1 MTADISA
8 PESLIA
14 AFPLPALPEN
24 ATIIAADGSQIPLDR
39 HSSVE
44 YCLINVGGIA
54 LMSGSAHSP
63 VRQVS
68 TRLMYDDAIYTPS
81 GTITEAGLALL
92 RDKEERTMLA
102 DMANSASV
110 SPVITFT
117 DGPIELWGAHEP
129 GADAADYQKHLKDYL
144 QALRRLE
151 HSGAIAAGYVDKPSA
166 NLIVRLLEVLLADDQ
181 ALSDLRRHHPLR
193 GVTDIDLYRTL
204 LKPGERSAVFATQSQ
219 SARQYKDSL
228 ALHFFYLNVGR
239 ARHNWL
245 ARIEIP
251 AWVVTDRAKLDAL
264 HAVLINQCQAM
275 GSRPYPYL
283 LHRAHETAVVTMEE
297 REQVAQMINL
307 ELRRHGIEPGE
318 QSQKQQSKELQGR
331 TGYKK

>member
-1 MTADISA
+1 
-8 PESLIA
+8 
-14 AFPLPALPEN
+14 
-24 ATIIAADGSQIPLDR
+24 
-39 HSSVE
+39 
-44 YCLINVGGIA
+44 
-54 LMSGSAHSP
+54 
-63 VRQVS
+63 
-68 TRLMYDDAIYTPS
+68 
-81 GTITEAGLALL
+81 
-92 RDKEERTMLA
+92 
-102 DMANSASV
+102 
-110 SPVITFT
+110 
-117 DGPIELWGAHEP
+117 
-129 GADAADYQKHLKDYL
+129 
-144 QALRRLE
+144 
-151 HSGAIAAGYVDKPSA
+151 
-166 NLIVRLLEVLLADDQ
+166 
-181 ALSDLRRHHPLR
+181 LR